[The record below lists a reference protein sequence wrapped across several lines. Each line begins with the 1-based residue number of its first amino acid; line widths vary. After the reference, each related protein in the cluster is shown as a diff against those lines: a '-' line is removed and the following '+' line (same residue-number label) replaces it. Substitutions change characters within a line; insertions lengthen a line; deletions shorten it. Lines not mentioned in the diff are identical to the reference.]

1 MKSVV
6 RFILRVFFII
16 LFRVEIVNKHNVPKS
31 GAALLCA
38 NHNAELGMFF
48 IGYKLKRLVRWMA
61 KEELFKYPVFSSFI
75 KWAGAFPVKR
85 GKGDIGSVK
94 TVLRLLKE
102 GHIVGM
108 FPEGTRVR
116 KKDDNSFNAKAGV
129 AMFAVQT
136 GAPILPVGVE
146 GGNKIFGKVKIVFG
160 EPYHLDIEAGKK
172 YNNEEL
178 TELSN
183 GIMRKVYGLLEVK

>member
-6 RFILRVFFII
+6 RFILRVFFMIF
-16 LFRVEIVNKHNVPKS
+16 FRVEIVNKHNVPKK

-48 IGYKLKRLVRWMA
+48 IGYKIKRLVRWMA
-61 KEELFKYPVFSSFI
+61 KEELFKYPVFSPFI
-75 KWAGAFPVKR
+75 RWAGAFPVKR

-108 FPEGTRVR
+108 FPEGTRV
-116 KKDDNSFNAKAGV
+116 KKKNETTVNAKAGV

-146 GGNKIFGKVKIVFG
+146 GGTKVFGKVRIIFG
-160 EPYHLDIEAGKK
+160 EPYYLDIEKGKK
-172 YNNEEL
+172 YSMDEL
-178 TELSN
+178 TQMSN
-183 GIMRKVYGLLEVK
+183 DIMRKVYALLEVE

>member
-1 MKSVV
+1 MKDVV
-6 RFILRVFFII
+6 RFILKVIFALF
-16 LFRVEIVNKHNVPKS
+16 FRVEVVNIHNVPET
-31 GAALLCA
+31 GAAILCA

-48 IGYKLKRLVRWMA
+48 IGYRIKRFVRWMA

-94 TVLRLLKE
+94 TVLKLIKE
-102 GHIVGM
+102 GHIIGM
-108 FPEGTRVR
+108 FPEGTRVKN
-116 KKDDNSFNAKAGV
+116 KKDTQYNAKAGV

-146 GGNKIFGKVKIVFG
+146 GGNKIFGKVRIVFG
-160 EPYHLDIEAGKK
+160 EPYHLDIEKGKK
-172 YNNEEL
+172 YSNEEL

-183 GIMRKVYGLLEVK
+183 SIMKKVYALLEVV